1 MCGLCG
7 ALGGE
12 SHWSTDIED
21 PEQAH
26 YQRRHSR
33 AYRAKLINAVLAP
46 HRVTIED
53 FQASSFVLAT
63 ATGKREIVQDLG
75 GVWRQAEQMTGR
87 EIDPLDP
94 AFLAA
99 LR

>member
-7 ALGGE
+7 AFGGE
-12 SHWSTDIED
+12 DHWSTQIED

-26 YQRRHSR
+26 HARRRAR
-33 AYRAKLINAVLAP
+33 AYRATLINRVLGM
-46 HRVTIED
+46 RRLTIED
-53 FQASSFVLAT
+53 FQGSSFVLAT

-87 EIDPLDP
+87 ELDPLDP

-99 LR
+99 LA